1 MGINTLPNTVTSF
14 GNPYPGEASIME
26 TIHHHKLQ
34 QLERQ
39 FAQTAMVGG
48 DAAAPNDIYMNRGV
62 NDQGYNTG

>member
-1 MGINTLPNTVTSF
+1 
-14 GNPYPGEASIME
+14 ME

-48 DAAAPNDIYMNRGV
+48 DAAAPNDIYMNRGI